1 MTTSNNKREKILMLL
16 YKKGELTKQDIAK
29 EIGITIPTVISN
41 IKELK
46 NEGLVA
52 EPKVAD
58 STGGRRPVIV
68 SFLPDSRFSFGVDIS
83 PESVRVILVNLNSEI
98 KYEEEFAIDSI
109 KEMNAIMNKIV
120 SIVNGIIKTS
130 GISIDKI
137 LGIGF
142 SLPGAVDEENFIL
155 GLAPNLGVRNVN
167 FKKYQDM
174 FSFPMYIENEANA
187 AAFGEINLGIAK
199 EMRNLVYI
207 SITYGLGT
215 GIVIQDCLYKGKN
228 RRAGEFGHMTLIPG
242 GKSCKC
248 GRQGCWEMYSSER
261 ALLDNFKK
269 ETGKINV
276 NIDDFFE
283 ALNTGD
289 EKINKIF
296 DEYLDSLAVGI
307 QNIIIILD
315 PHYIVL
321 GGKISAYSEY
331 FMDKLKEKIFI
342 PNSFFEEGDSKI
354 FAAKLKENS
363 SILGASLLPIQKVF
377 SITEKII

>member
-1 MTTSNNKREKILMLL
+1 MKGNREKILTLL
-16 YKKGELTKQDIAK
+16 YKKKELTKQDIAS

-41 IKELK
+41 IRELK
-46 NEGLVA
+46 KEGLAA
-52 EPKVAD
+52 ESKIAE
-58 STGGRRPVIV
+58 STGGRRPALV

-83 PESVRVILVNLNSEI
+83 PESVRVILANLNSEI
-98 KYEEEFAIDSI
+98 KYAEEFPIDSI
-109 KEMNAIMNKIV
+109 KDMNAIMNKIV
-120 SIVNGIIKTS
+120 TVVNGIMKTS

-142 SLPGAVDEENFIL
+142 SLPGTVDEENFIL
-155 GLAPNLGVRNVN
+155 ELAPNLGFKNVN

-174 FSFPMYIENEANA
+174 FPFPMYIENEANA

-207 SITYGLGT
+207 SITYGIGT
-215 GIVIQDCLYKGKN
+215 GIVIQDNLYKGKN

-248 GRQGCWEMYSSER
+248 GRHGCWEMYSSER
-261 ALLDNFKK
+261 ALLDSYKI
-269 ETGKINV
+269 ETGKINI
-276 NIDDFFE
+276 NIDDFFM
-283 ALNTGD
+283 ALKAGD
-289 EKINKIF
+289 KSIEKIF
-296 DEYLDSLAVGI
+296 DEYLDTLAVGI

-331 FMDKLKEKIFI
+331 FMDKLKSKIFI

-363 SILGASLLPIQKVF
+363 SILGASLFPIQKIF
-377 SITEKII
+377 LS